1 MKHLIIFFILILT
14 SSCSVESRIREYSYT
29 NEWYYM
35 NAERFQVYK
44 TYSGSRYILV
54 LNDEETKFKRQYLK

>member
-1 MKHLIIFFILILT
+1 MKHLLKLSILILLT
-14 SSCSVESRIREYSYT
+14 SCNAEQRIYKYSYT